1 MKVFIV
7 GGYGGFGKR
16 LARLLLGDGA
26 QVSVAGR
33 DLRQARAFTCR
44 YGGEALQLDVN
55 DVWRQCTGWSEPKRR
70 KLGPRPRR
78 HGPTL

>member
-7 GGYGGFGKR
+7 GGYGGFGER

-33 DLRQARAFTCR
+33 DLSQARAFTCR
-44 YGGEALQLDVN
+44 YGGEACSWTSTAFGANAPAGANQSAQT
-55 DVWRQCTGWSEPKRR
+55 WAP
-70 KLGPRPRR
+70 PAAARPD
-78 HGPTL
+78 L